1 MERWRSPVSIA
12 PRTKAALVSARELPN
27 LVDAAVK
34 AAAVRA
40 QIPDAAGPV
49 IVKWELIGR
58 VLRDLKQAQPF
69 ADGVVAELGA
79 KGVKAS
85 PAILIVDKKI
95 LAGFFEK
102 IAVPQQRQF

>member
-1 MERWRSPVSIA
+1 MERLEVHMTIA
-12 PRTKAALVSARELPN
+12 PKPKAALVSARELPG

-34 AAAVRA
+34 VAAVRA
-40 QIPDAAGPV
+40 KIPEVEGPIV
-49 IVKWELIGR
+49 VKWELIGR

-79 KGVKAS
+79 KGIKAS

-102 IAVPQQRQF
+102 IAVPQ

>member
-1 MERWRSPVSIA
+1 MTIA
-12 PRTKAALVSARELPN
+12 PRTKAALVSARELPG

-34 AAAVRA
+34 AAAIRA
-40 QIPDAAGPV
+40 KIPEVEGPV
-49 IVKWELIGR
+49 VVKWELVGR

-85 PAILIVDKKI
+85 PAILTVDKKI

-102 IAVPQQRQF
+102 IAVPQLRQF